1 MVLIIIIALQGAS
14 SSIVVKFAD
23 TEKERH
29 SRKLQQLIGPLGVF
43 NPALA
48 LSQLGN
54 SAYNQILEVS
64 EMARIS
70 LVNISV

>member
-1 MVLIIIIALQGAS
+1 MVLIIIIVLQGAS